1 MEQIDIVTLIEN
13 NPVTKLSKDYNVKLL
28 VKIKEQ
34 FTNFEQ
40 QLFLSSFYCYLNFDP
55 VKEFVIDLDNIWK
68 WLGFSQKIN
77 AKTLLEKQFVIDKD
91 YIKSLLLQQKQTAH
105 VKGGHNKEIFMLN
118 IDTFKKFC
126 LKAGTKKAD
135 EIHDYYMKLEKMI
148 QNILQN
154 KLKLELTDV
163 EFKSINQDV
172 LLFLNNNLTNKK
184 FDIIFL
190 DPPYKADQE
199 LLVASLQL
207 LVNNNF
213 LKNGSKIYFE
223 SDKKE
228 QIFTDLLIQLQL
240 KLIKSSKAGK
250 VYFYLVECVVE

>member
-1 MEQIDIVTLIEN
+1 MGKLKELRIIAGKFRGRKVFFNDQNLELRPSLDRVRETVFNWLMPYIVSANCLDLFAGSGVFGFEAISRGAVFNLAVE
-13 NPVTKLSKDYNVKLL
+13 YN
-28 VKIKEQ
+28 
-34 FTNFEQ
+34 
-40 QLFLSSFYCYLNFDP
+40 YD
-55 VKEFVIDLDNIWK
+55 
-68 WLGFSQKIN
+68 
-77 AKTLLEKQFVIDKD
+77 
-91 YIKSLLLQQKQTAH
+91 AH
-105 VKGGHNKEIFMLN
+105 
-118 IDTFKKFC
+118 
-126 LKAGTKKAD
+126 
-135 EIHDYYMKLEKMI
+135 

-154 KLKLELTDV
+154 KLKLALTDV

-172 LLFLNNNLTNKK
+172 LLFLNTNLTNKK

-228 QIFTDLLIQLQL
+228 QIFKDLLVPLQL

-250 VYFYLVECVVE
+250 VYFYLVESIVG